1 MSAIGDGLPKVVTTS
16 ATPQDLVSGLAQ
28 ANLSTEQL
36 VSGGNWKLCLP
47 LFVTWFIASKWLFPV
62 QHSSTREL
70 KLSEI
75 HFGFLEML
83 KAELHMAT

>member
-47 LFVTWFIASKWLFPV
+47 LSVTSGLLP
-62 QHSSTREL
+62 QSG
-70 KLSEI
+70 
-75 HFGFLEML
+75 GFQFSISLPEN
-83 KAELHMAT
+83 